1 MADRFTKKYIAK
13 VERTVYNV
21 ETLEIIADS
30 EREAE
35 ELLDNYVTDGEV
47 SEVVK
52 YVSTATQET
61 EVDSQWIESSEELG
75 VDEFMELN

>member
-13 VERTVYNV
+13 VEKTVYVV
-21 ETLEIIADS
+21 ETLHIVAES

-35 ELLDNYVTDGEV
+35 DMLDDYVADGAISDEV
-47 SEVVK
+47 KLMDS
-52 YVSTATQET
+52 STQET